1 MSHLTKKHS
10 YHQTKLANSC
20 FSVALADKLE
30 AAGITNVKTVCAAPG
45 VSQTNLQV
53 TAGSNG
59 AVPPGFVMR
68 MSQSAEDGTMPLLTA
83 MFGVNT
89 KNGDFYEP
97 NGVGGLSGKVAKV
110 KFDKNSINKAQQQML
125 WEKSE
130 EACGKFSI

>member
-1 MSHLTKKHS
+1 
-10 YHQTKLANSC
+10 
-20 FSVALADKLE
+20 VALAAKLE
-30 AAGITNVKTVCAAPG
+30 AAGVTNVKTVCAAPG

-59 AVPPGFVMR
+59 AVTPGFVMR

-83 MFGVNT
+83 MFGVHT

-97 NGVGGLSGKVAKV
+97 NGIGGLAGRVTKV
-110 KFDKNSINKAQQQML
+110 KFDKHSTNEEQQKLL

-130 EACGKFSI
+130 EVCGKFSI